1 MTTLTRTLIAVGA
14 VALLAACAI
23 WFAGYQWAGH
33 ACTYG
38 GRGEALL
45 DTREG
50 SIAIVA
56 DSCRAV
62 STSGVV
68 REVPLSDWHWNGHAL
83 VSATLG
89 VVAIGGAAVT
99 RWRRPQG
106 LRA

>member
-1 MTTLTRTLIAVGA
+1 MTTSTRALIAVGA

-23 WFAGYQWAGH
+23 WFAGYQWAGD

-50 SIAIVA
+50 SIAIVG

-68 REVPLSDWHWNGHAL
+68 REVPLSDWQWNGPAL

-89 VVAIGGAAVT
+89 ALAFGGATAT
-99 RWRRPQG
+99 RWRRPRG